1 MATRIVGNEGVV
13 AFGEADSGGSGTGA
27 TLHNITAN
35 AWSMSVSRVMSDVS
49 AFGDPAANVLG
60 GVPTYTGSV
69 SGFMDNTSGGEPFT
83 NADDLASADR
93 VYMTLTAAT
102 GCTYVTVADQG
113 AIISGVSISSTK
125 TGDTTIS
132 FDFTFDGAPTE
143 SWDET

>member
-1 MATRIVGNEGVV
+1 MATRIVGNEGSVT
-13 AFGEADSGGSGTGA
+13 FGAAGTGA
-27 TLHNITAN
+27 VLHNITAN
-35 AWSMSVSRVMSDVS
+35 AWSMSISRVMSDVS
-49 AFGDPAANVLG
+49 AFGDAAGEAIG

-69 SGFMDNTSGGEPFT
+69 SGFMDSLTAGEPFT
-83 NADDLASADR
+83 NADDFATADR

-125 TGDTTIS
+125 TGDATIS